1 MTLIR
6 VYEHDSLKVNN
17 TTFTSDHLQLLSKF
31 LGDKDG
37 DDFPYYSL
45 INNGVKFKHY
55 VGVISVG
62 NLQIEI
68 LPKAD
73 RAIAE
78 DEETWE
84 NNLLEMLKVVYKLK
98 VTLPSKA
105 NLLQRRSHVLD
116 VFLNHFLDEVENIMH
131 IGLVKAYRRIEG
143 NNPSLKGRL
152 VMSKHIVKNL
162 IHKERF
168 YVDYT
173 TYDRNHIFNRL
184 LYKALRVI
192 PDISVSNYTIHRAKT
207 LIFEFPELDD
217 LVVTETLFNRLS
229 FDRKTEDYRDAMD
242 IAKLI
247 LLNYMPSM
255 TYNRS
260 NNVMALMFDMN
271 KLWEEYVYITLK
283 RQLRSIDSKYTV
295 VAQRRKEFWTSAKVG
310 GKIVKP
316 DIVVKY
322 EDNCI
327 AVLDTK
333 WKCPKDGKPSD
344 ADLKQ
349 MFVYQDYWDTDKTA
363 LIYPGNEENVAG
375 DFMKDG
381 SEVAECDMYYLPI
394 YVNPAERKTTLLD
407 LSNLINFL
415 SPR

>member
-17 TTFTSDHLQLLSKF
+17 TTFTSDHLQLLAEF

-116 VFLNHFLDEVENIMH
+116 VFLNHFLDEVENITH

-184 LYKALRVI
+184 LYKA
-192 PDISVSNYTIHRAKT
+192 
-207 LIFEFPELDD
+207 
-217 LVVTETLFNRLS
+217 S

-283 RQLRSIDSKYTV
+283 RQLRTIDSKYTV
-295 VAQRRKEFWTSAKVG
+295 GAQRRKEFWTSAKVG

-349 MFVYQDYWDTDKTA
+349 MFVYQDYWDTNKTA

-407 LSNLINFL
+407 MSNLINFL